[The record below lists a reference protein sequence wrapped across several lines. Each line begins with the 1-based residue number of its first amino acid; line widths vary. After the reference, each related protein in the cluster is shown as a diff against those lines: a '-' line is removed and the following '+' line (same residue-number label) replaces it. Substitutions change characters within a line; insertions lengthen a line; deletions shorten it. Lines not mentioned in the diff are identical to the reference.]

1 MTRRAERVSNL
12 IRREISVL
20 LQEQV
25 NDPRLKSL
33 ISVTEVITA
42 PDLKSA
48 KVYVSVLGND
58 NEKAEVLKGFTAASG
73 FLRRE
78 LAGQLTLRVIPELSF
93 HLDTSIERGARILE
107 LIQQARS
114 EDSLHEH

>member
-12 IRREISVL
+12 IRHEISEL
-20 LQEQV
+20 LKEQV

-33 ISVTEVITA
+33 ISVTEVVTTD
-42 PDLKSA
+42 DLRHA
-48 KVYVSVLGND
+48 KVFISVLGNET
-58 NEKAEVLKGFTAASG
+58 EKTEVLKGFRAASG

-78 LAGQLTLRVIPELSF
+78 LAGCLKLRYTPELSF
-93 HLDTSIERGARILE
+93 HFDDSIERGSHILD

-114 EDSLHEH
+114 EDKEYEH